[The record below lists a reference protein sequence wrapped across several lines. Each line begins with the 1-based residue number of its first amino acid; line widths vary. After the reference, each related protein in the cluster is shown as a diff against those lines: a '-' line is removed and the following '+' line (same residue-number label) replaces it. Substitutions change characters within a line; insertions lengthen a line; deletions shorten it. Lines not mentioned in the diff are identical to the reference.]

1 MNMTPQEFVNKLKKQ
16 ADEIRTLVDRTLPV
30 KVGNEAVEHFKENF
44 SKGGFVDGGLQQW
57 TPAKRLSSKYGDKK
71 NKTLLSSR
79 NHLRDSIEA
88 ELIEGG
94 VKITNRVPY
103 AAAHNEG
110 TTTAGKNR
118 NVTIPKRQFIGD
130 SKELDGK
137 IREIIDKEIEK
148 RTK

>member
-44 SKGGFVDGGLQQW
+44 ERGGFVDNGLNKW
-57 TPAKRLSSKYGDKK
+57 LPAKRLSSKYGDKK
-71 NKTLLSSR
+71 NKTLLSGR

-88 ELIEGG
+88 EPISGG
-94 VKITNRVPY
+94 VKIVNRVEY

-110 TTTAGKNR
+110 TNNAGRGR